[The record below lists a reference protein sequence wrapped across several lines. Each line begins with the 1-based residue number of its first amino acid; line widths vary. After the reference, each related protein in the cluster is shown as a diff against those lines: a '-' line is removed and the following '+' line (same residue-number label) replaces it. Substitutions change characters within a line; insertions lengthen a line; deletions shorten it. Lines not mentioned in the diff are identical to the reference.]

1 MSDPY
6 QKSDN
11 TIIDNTVFLEQ
22 QKLLVLFIIIS
33 VTGAYEPLT
42 MYTDQKFQTSGPNS
56 KEK

>member
-11 TIIDNTVFLEQ
+11 MIIDNTVFLE

-42 MYTDQKFQTSGPNS
+42 MYKDQKFQTSGPNS